1 MMRSDEKYVPAMSF
15 DWLTPLYDPVVRWLM
30 PESKFKSRLV
40 RRASIDERHRVLDV
54 GCGTA
59 TLTLMVKR
67 ARPGAR
73 VEGLDGDPKILE
85 IARRKA
91 AGTGAEISFSE
102 GMAYAMPYADGSFDR
117 ALSSMVLHHL
127 TEANKRRTLREVFRV
142 LAPGGEFHVADF
154 RRANKSLAALMSEAG
169 FEGVG
174 EHARYRTL
182 FGTLSLWE
190 ARRPA

>member
-1 MMRSDEKYVPAMSF
+1 MTGSDDKYVPALNF

-30 PESKFKSRLV
+30 PESKFKGHLI
-40 RRASIDERHRVLDV
+40 RRASIGERHRVLDV

-59 TLTLMVKR
+59 TLTLMVKA
-67 ARPGAR
+67 ARPGAA

-91 AGTGAEISFSE
+91 EAAGAGIRFSE

-117 ALSSMVLHHL
+117 VLSSMMLHHL
-127 TEANKRRTLREVFRV
+127 TESNKRRTLSEVFRV
-142 LAPGGEFHVADF
+142 LAPDGEFHVADF
-154 RRANKSLAALMSEAG
+154 RRANGSLAALMSEAG
-169 FEGVG
+169 FGGVG

-190 ARRPA
+190 ARRTR

>member
-1 MMRSDEKYVPAMSF
+1 MGRDERYVPALSF
-15 DWLTPLYDPVVRWLM
+15 DWLTPLYDPLVRWLM
-30 PESKFKSRLV
+30 PERKFKSHLV
-40 RRASIDERHRVLDV
+40 RRASVGAGRRVLDL

-59 TLTLMVKR
+59 TLTLLVKEMH
-67 ARPGAR
+67 PEAR
-73 VEGLDGDPKILE
+73 VRGLDGDPKILE

-91 AGTGAEISFSE
+91 EGAGAEIGFDE
-102 GMAYAMPYADGSFDR
+102 GMSFLLPYAAGSFDR
-117 ALSSMVLHHL
+117 VLSSMVLHHL
-127 TEANKRRTLREVFRV
+127 TGENKRRTLGEVFRV

-154 RRANKSLAALMSEAG
+154 VRQNKRLTGQLGEAG
-169 FEGVG
+169 FERAA